1 MSPSGCAVPAT
12 VDLAG
17 SAPRVARVVE
27 DVDDSV
33 REAAAP
39 ARVVVAAAE
48 LPVGYVV
55 SCLDQ
60 CVVEG
65 AGVLKQ
71 GALFRPG
78 FEEQAA
84 GAGVRSGRR
93 SRRLPRTAARCHR
106 ATTAPLIP

>member
-1 MSPSGCAVPAT
+1 VPAT

-17 SAPRVARVVE
+17 SEPRVARVVE

-39 ARVVVAAAE
+39 ARVVMAAAE
-48 LPVGYVV
+48 LPVGHVA

-84 GAGVRSGRR
+84 GAGCVPVGGRDVCPGQLPVVTGPPQ
-93 SRRLPRTAARCHR
+93 RR
-106 ATTAPLIP
+106 